1 MLIASEAAMK
11 SLYSIIDTLEFI
23 ENDVL
28 NIGLF
33 LVTAVRF
40 FQPEMDD
47 MFLMSLKFV
56 DGVYKQKHPESNRN
70 YYGNLI
76 QYHGGNIKAI
86 AGPPPVVTQQ
96 AKASHP
102 VTNDPSYPPPL
113 PPRTQPPLY
122 DQAFVVQQQTNAVPP
137 VPAMNNGKP
146 AIPKKQG
153 NWVQQLISQFRNN
166 KAFAMFLQRSIKR
179 SIFSIVI
186 FMLSGTPII
195 GRFITAGVSFYS
207 FHKIV
212 GTATALAIF
221 AIGLSVER
229 RYMIIFLSTFW
240 GGRSLVRGLLAPYFT
255 RVPFTRAE
263 RDQWFKAREGIMFGF
278 GCGFY
283 WILKIP
289 FVGVLGYGI
298 AEASAAYLIT
308 KVSEPLPPPGPE
320 LYKWVENEMTWTKQ
334 NVMLSGAT
342 LNTDGFGDA
351 VPIIPG
357 GWAS

>member
-1 MLIASEAAMK
+1 MLIASESAMK

-56 DGVYKQKHPESNRN
+56 DSVYKQKHPESNRN
-70 YYGNLI
+70 YYSNLI
-76 QYHGGNIKAI
+76 QYHGGNIKSI
-86 AGPPPVVTQQ
+86 AGPPPLVPQQ
-96 AKASHP
+96 ANANPP
-102 VTNDPSYPPPL
+102 VAIDPSYPPPL
-113 PPRTQPPLY
+113 PPRTQPPPY
-122 DQAFVVQQQTNAVPP
+122 DQAFVVQPNTVQP
-137 VPAMNNGKP
+137 NGKP
-146 AIPKKQG
+146 ASSKKQG
-153 NWVQQLISQFRNN
+153 NWVQQLITQFKNN
-166 KAFAMFLQRSIKR
+166 KAFTMFLQRSIKR

-195 GRFITAGVSFYS
+195 GRLITAGVSFYS
-207 FHKIV
+207 FHKVV
-212 GTATALAIF
+212 GTATALGIF

-283 WILKIP
+283 WILRIP

-308 KVSEPLPPPGPE
+308 KVSEPLPPPGPD

-334 NVMLSGAT
+334 DVMLSGAT
-342 LNTDGFGDA
+342 LNTDGFGEA